1 MNNRIKIIVIA
12 FCIFLLSLIG
22 LLAYKNSLFRLVS
35 TDPSIK
41 NVTVISP
48 YIEFKFNKSLSTQI
62 SVSSNSNIIS
72 SFNIKNKS
80 ITVNLVYPMPLGKE
94 YVLFI
99 KNISSIDGKTLP
111 DKTIKIKTIAA
122 SNGNITKGQRDVLL
136 NNQNQY
142 NNDMYNGLPVLLPF
156 NGPNLG
162 YRIDYNYDSSV
173 NGGKLIIII
182 SSENGQEKQ
191 NAINWIKSKGFD
203 INNYQVD
210 YLSSANNQTGQ

>member
-1 MNNRIKIIVIA
+1 MNNRIKIIVIT
-12 FCIFLLSLIG
+12 FCIFLLALIG
-22 LLAYKNSLFRLVS
+22 LLAYKNSLFRLIS

-48 YIEFKFNKSLSTQI
+48 YIEFKFNKSLSKKI
-62 SVSSNSNIIS
+62 SVSSNSNMIS

-122 SNGNITKGQRDVLL
+122 SNSNITKGQRDVLL
-136 NNQNQY
+136 NNQSQY

-162 YRIDYNYDSSV
+162 YRIDYNYDSNV

-182 SSENGQEKQ
+182 SSNNGQEKQ